1 MSSVLDYLTSALS
14 QRGPTAVPYDEAVKW
29 NVRDHVSELQKV
41 FPTLTTKLSEYHS
54 NDGRLLNV
62 LKVEGTM
69 PIHYQNAKYNIP
81 ILMWLAERY
90 PYNPPQVFVVPTA
103 NMIIRPSAFVN
114 PSGQVATPLLRNW
127 LFPSSNL
134 VDVVLEMSQVFG
146 NEPPLY
152 TKPAGYVAPPVAA
165 TGGPSSTGGHPTAQP
180 PSGYPIPPP
189 PQSHGGG
196 GAGPGPSSTSAS
208 MGGGLGNGYPNP
220 HYPAVGGATGN
231 LTPYATPSVGN
242 TPNSTPGPAHGQR
255 LPGPGWGGAGP
266 GPGGPAPY
274 GATAST
280 SGIPPPPP
288 PVGPPPPGPSG
299 FGLGGLIFGGL
310 FGGGNQQQQQPPPP
324 PPPGPPPPGSMAGAA
339 IPPPPPPP
347 PPPAEPPRPSVDRSE
362 LEVHF
367 RHLAIEALSGQ
378 LKSLARRFADH
389 AQEETAKAVETQS
402 QLIERRAKL
411 QAAHDSLTAQRMGTE
426 QLVSEL
432 AAKNKALQ
440 GWLDRNEALAA
451 AYDPAAAPVS
461 SLLLPADERCRQGME
476 TQAQDLALEDA
487 ILALDRLLQTGQI
500 ALDAYLKQVRALC
513 RRQFFARAL
522 GLKVAAA
529 EVAAPPGTGSGGS
542 AVFQT
547 RPFPIAHGDGW
558 SHGAAPPPPPPPP
571 PPAYAGA
578 HTGVLTNPLAG
589 R

>member
-1 MSSVLDYLTSALS
+1 MSNSVLDYLTSVLS

-29 NVRDHVSELQKV
+29 NVRDHVSELQV
-41 FPTLTTKLSEYHS
+41 FPTLTAKLSEYHS

-69 PIHYQNAKYNIP
+69 PIHYQGAKYNIP

-114 PSGQVATPLLRNW
+114 PSGQVATPLLRSW

-152 TKPAGYVAPPVAA
+152 TKP
-165 TGGPSSTGGHPTAQP
+165 
-180 PSGYPIPPP
+180 
-189 PQSHGGG
+189 
-196 GAGPGPSSTSAS
+196 
-208 MGGGLGNGYPNP
+208 GYPNQ

-242 TPNSTPGPAHGQR
+242 TPNSTPGPAPGQR
-255 LPGPGWGGAGP
+255 PGPGSMSGP
-266 GPGGPAPY
+266 
-274 GATAST
+274 
-280 SGIPPPPP
+280 
-288 PVGPPPPGPSG
+288 
-299 FGLGGLIFGGL
+299 
-310 FGGGNQQQQQPPPP
+310 
-324 PPPGPPPPGSMAGAA
+324 A

-347 PPPAEPPRPSVDRSE
+347 PPPAEPPRPSVDKAE

-378 LKSLARRFADH
+378 LKSLARRFSDH

-402 QLIERRAKL
+402 QLSERRARL

-440 GWLDRNEALAA
+440 GWLDRNEPLAA
-451 AYDPAAAPVS
+451 AYDPETVPVS

-500 ALDAYLKQVRALC
+500 ALDAYLKQVRSLC

-529 EVAAPPGTGSGGS
+529 EVEGPPAASGSS
-542 AVFQT
+542 AVYQT